1 MNERSFLLY
10 GATGYTG
17 KLIAEAARAAG
28 ETPVLAGRNAA
39 KVKSLADR
47 LGLPWTAFALE
58 DRAALDKAV
67 GAAAAVLHAAGP
79 FSATSG
85 PMVEACLRSGRH
97 YLDITGEIDVFEAC
111 AAKSKEAKAKGIM
124 LLPGAG
130 FDVVPSDCLAAH
142 SARRLPGAKKLVI
155 GISGMGKAS
164 RGTAKTMVES
174 LGGGTRVR
182 RGGQII
188 ALPKAPVRQ
197 IDYGHGPSASVG
209 VSWGDV
215 STAWHSTAVPDIDV
229 YFEAAGP
236 MKRMAGLGPWAQWL
250 LARPMVKSFLKG
262 RIDRMPEGPT
272 DAERAAASHVLVA
285 EASDAHG
292 NIVRS
297 RLRTPEGYT
306 LTVQTALSIARRVC
320 AGDFKTGFQTPS
332 LAYGPDLIL
341 DFEGCL
347 REDLNA

>member
-1 MNERSFLLY
+1 MATANLLIY

-17 KLIAEAARAAG
+17 KLVAEGAKARG
-28 ETPVLAGRNAA
+28 LTPVLAGRNPA
-39 KVKSLADR
+39 KVEPLAKR
-47 LGLPWTAFALE
+47 LGLPWLAFDLG
-58 DRAALDKAV
+58 DRKALDEALSGVK
-67 GAAAAVLHAAGP
+67 AVLHIAGP
-79 FSATSG
+79 FSATSR
-85 PMVEACLRSGRH
+85 PMVDACLRTGRH

-111 AAKSKEAKAKGIM
+111 AARSAEAKAKGIM
-124 LLPGAG
+124 LLPGVG

-142 SARRLPGAKKLVI
+142 VARRLPGAKKLTL

-174 LGGGTRVR
+174 LGSGTKVR
-182 RGGQII
+182 RGGQIV
-188 ALPKAPVRQ
+188 AVPKAPQRT
-197 IDYGHGPSASVG
+197 IDYGQGPKLSVG

-215 STAWHSTAVPDIDV
+215 ATAWHSTAIPDIDV

-236 MKRMAGLGPWAQWL
+236 IKQMANAGPLTQWFLARSWMKR
-250 LARPMVKSFLKG
+250 FLKS

-272 DAERAAASHVLVA
+272 DAERAASHHVLVA
-285 EASDAHG
+285 EATDARG
-292 NIVRS
+292 NSVRS

-306 LTVQTALSIARRVC
+306 LTQATALAIAKRVLD
-320 AGDFKTGFQTPS
+320 GDFMPGFQTPS

-341 DFEGCL
+341 DFDGCL

>member
-1 MNERSFLLY
+1 MNDREFLLY

-17 KLIAEAARAAG
+17 TLIAEAARAAG
-28 ETPVLAGRNAA
+28 LTPMLAGRNPA
-39 KVKSLADR
+39 KVKALADR

-58 DRAALDKAV
+58 DRSALDKAV

-79 FSATSG
+79 FSATSA
-85 PMVEACLRSGRH
+85 PMVEACLRNGRH

-111 AAKSKEAKAKGIM
+111 AAKSQEAKAKGVM
-124 LLPGAG
+124 LMPGAG

-142 SARRLPGAKKLVI
+142 VARRLPGAKRLTI

-174 LGGGTRVR
+174 LGSGTRVR
-182 RGGQII
+182 RGGQIV
-188 ALPKAPVRQ
+188 ALPKAPARQ
-197 IDYGHGPSASVG
+197 IDYGQGPSLSVG

-215 STAWHSTAVPDIDV
+215 ATAWHSTAIPDIDV

-236 MKRMAGLGPWAQWL
+236 MKRMASLGPFTQWF
-250 LARPMVKSFLKG
+250 LARPWVKSILKN
-262 RIDRMPEGPT
+262 RIDRMPEGPSP
-272 DAERAAASHVLVA
+272 AERAASSHILVA
-285 EASDAHG
+285 EAADARG
-292 NIVRS
+292 NTVRS

-306 LTVQTALSIARRVC
+306 LTAQTALAIVRRVVN
-320 AGDFKTGFQTPS
+320 GEVKPGFQTPS
-332 LAYGPDLIL
+332 LAFGPDLIL
-341 DFEGCL
+341 DFDGCL